1 MADGVILEKRG
12 IPTAAIVT
20 ASFTASANAMARRHG
35 FTDYHYAMVTHPIS
49 SLTAEECKARASE
62 AIEEVA
68 AILGLEAKTTAG
80 IPAVG

>member
-1 MADGVILEKRG
+1 
-12 IPTAAIVT
+12 
-20 ASFTASANAMARRHG
+20 MARRYG